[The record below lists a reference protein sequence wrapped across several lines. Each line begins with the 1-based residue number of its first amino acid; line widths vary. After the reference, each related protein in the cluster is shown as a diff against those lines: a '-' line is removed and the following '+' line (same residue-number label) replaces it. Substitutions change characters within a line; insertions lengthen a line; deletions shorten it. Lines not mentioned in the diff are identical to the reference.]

1 VRRMV
6 LIFLAVLLMT
16 AVSWAQRTPMVP
28 MLAVSEE
35 QKLSGEK
42 RIRYLL
48 RQLDLTREQREYAR
62 GLIATILDEGDTPS
76 LSLEQVYTLMAEQQQ
91 AEKDGD
97 EERAEQARQQLRAL
111 GRGADREGEFFMNME
126 TELTG
131 EQKEVLG
138 AARERL
144 KRNPSGALRPVDV
157 FRVIYRLDLTKE
169 RKAQMD
175 LWHARFRTDL
185 GKVRTLDDDQ
195 RFQLMN
201 GLLERLRAELTP
213 EQQAS
218 FDLSIRRLRPD
229 LADRELLVRVP
240 QTQPAA
246 GGRSEEPDED

>member
-1 VRRMV
+1 V
-6 LIFLAVLLMT
+6 LIFLAALLIT
-16 AVSWAQRTPMVP
+16 GVSRAQRTPTVP
-28 MLAVSEE
+28 MAAVSEE
-35 QKLSGEK
+35 QKLKGEP

-48 RQLDLTREQREYAR
+48 RQLDLTEEQREYAR
-62 GLIATILDEGDTPS
+62 SLIATLLDESESPS
-76 LSLEQVYTLMAEQQQ
+76 LSLEQVYTLMAEAQQ

-97 EERAEQARQQLRAL
+97 EERAEQVKQQLRAL

-126 TELTG
+126 TELTDQ
-131 EQKEVLG
+131 QKEVLG

-157 FRVIYRLDLTKE
+157 FRAVYGLDLTKE
-169 RKAQMD
+169 QKAQID
-175 LWHARFRTDL
+175 LWHARFRGDL
-185 GKVRTLDDDQ
+185 RKVRTLDDDQ

-213 EQQAS
+213 EQQAR

-229 LADRELLVRVP
+229 LASRGLRARVP

-246 GGRSEEPDED
+246 EEKSDKPSGD